1 MTAVGGGQLFLR
13 HTEERDRNDKNAK
26 STSHLILHAEFPPIL
41 PAAFC
46 LRNRFMVLKSRT
58 HLSNEFI
65 LNTEAK
71 LEFFIASVTSYN
83 KSGYSF
89 VPASNLEK
97 DLSY

>member
-1 MTAVGGGQLFLR
+1 MSAVGGGYLSLR
-13 HTEERDRNDKNAK
+13 HTEERDSDDKNAK
-26 STSHLILHAEFPPIL
+26 SRSHLILHAEFPPIL
-41 PAAFC
+41 PATFC

-83 KSGYSF
+83 KSGYDF
-89 VPASNLEK
+89 VPASSLEK
-97 DLSY
+97 VASY

>member
-1 MTAVGGGQLFLR
+1 MSAVGGGHLSLR
-13 HTEERDRNDKNAK
+13 HTEERDHNDKNAK
-26 STSHLILHAEFPPIL
+26 SMSHLILHAEFPPIL

-89 VPASNLEK
+89 IPASSLEK

>member
-1 MTAVGGGQLFLR
+1 MSAVGGGHLSPR

-26 STSHLILHAEFPPIL
+26 SKSHLILHAEFPPIL

-71 LEFFIASVTSYN
+71 LEFFIASVAFYN

-89 VPASNLEK
+89 VPASSLEK